1 MRHRGGCIARVVGA
15 FAACALAAFLGA
27 ATQTAAASP
36 AGSETA
42 APVRSAA
49 AAAPVGSAAA
59 LAGSAFVRVN
69 QVGYPATAPKR
80 GYLMSRRDETGATFS
95 VRSTEG
101 AVVFSGTVGASLGAW
116 SGRFKNVY
124 ALDFDAVQT
133 PGTYTLEVG
142 GRAPASSPP
151 FSIASAQALY
161 AGPLANTLSFYE
173 NERDGPEYI
182 TSVLRTAPAHLND
195 EGAMTY
201 LTPQVNDEGEFK
213 GELESLGETIN
224 ASGGWWDAGDYLK
237 FVQTTSYAV
246 DLMELGVRDFPGEMG
261 AAAAHSNFTEEARF
275 GVEWL
280 LRMWNDNTRTLYY
293 QVGIGEGNAN
303 TIGDHDIWRLPQ
315 EDDTYGGENPLYRF
329 IRHRPVFRAGGPGSP
344 VSPNLAGRDAAAF
357 AECFQ
362 VFHQTRPE
370 LASRCLL
377 SAEHIFELADTDPH
391 GNLLTAI
398 PFGFYPETEWRD
410 DLELGA
416 TELADALSSGAGL
429 PAGLPHTQSLYYLE
443 DAAHWAS
450 EYLAH
455 NGEGGEGL
463 NLYDVSGLADFELVR
478 ALRAYGASSPEGD
491 PPGLAL
497 GEGQLIAGL
506 GQKLEAAVEQSQSEP
521 FGFGFPWS
529 EADTTSHG
537 DGLSVMASEYDDL
550 VGEPTYSAYAARWL
564 GNVLGANA
572 WGSSFIVGDGS
583 TFPDCLQHQVANIVG
598 SLNGSPPVLA
608 GAVVEGP
615 SGETSSGKLPGMRP
629 CPAAGGNAFGRFNS
643 ATADYKDNVQ
653 TFTNTEPAID
663 LTASTMLAYSWQNS
677 SASPLV
683 GESAISRPLV
693 SAPFGTRAAG

>member
-1 MRHRGGCIARVVGA
+1 MA
-15 FAACALAAFLGA
+15 LGA
-27 ATQTAAASP
+27 SAT
-36 AGSETA
+36 
-42 APVRSAA
+42 
-49 AAAPVGSAAA
+49 AA
-59 LAGSAFVRVN
+59 LASGARAATTAFIRVN
-69 QVGYPATAPKR
+69 QVGYPTTAPKR
-80 GYLMSRRDETGATFS
+80 AYLMSHAYETGEPVT
-95 VRSTEG
+95 VRSAEG
-101 AVVFSGTVGASLGAW
+101 ATVFRGTVGASLGSW
-116 SGRFKNVY
+116 SAHFRHVY
-124 ALDFDAVQT
+124 ALDFDAVQA
-133 PGTYTLEVG
+133 PGTYTVSIG
-142 GRAPASSPP
+142 GRKPASSPP
-151 FSIASAQALY
+151 FSIGTPAQALY
-161 AGPLANTLSFYE
+161 EGPLANAFSFYQ

-182 TSVLRTAPAHLND
+182 ASALRTAPAHLND
-195 EGAMTY
+195 EDAMTY
-201 LTPQVNDEGEFK
+201 VTPKVNSEGEFQ

-246 DLMELGVRDFPGEMG
+246 DLQEIGVRDFPAQMG
-261 AAAAHSNFTEEARF
+261 ASSAHSDFTEEARF

-280 LRMWNDNTRTLYY
+280 LRMWSDNTRTLYY
-293 QVGIGEGNAN
+293 QVGIGEGNAK

-329 IRHRPVFRAGGPGSP
+329 IRHRPVFRAGPPGSP

-377 SAEHIFELADTDPH
+377 SAEHIFELANTVPQ
-391 GNLLTAI
+391 GNLLTTI
-398 PFGFYPETEWRD
+398 PFDFYPETEWRD

-416 TELADALSSGAGL
+416 TELAIALSSGAQL
-429 PAGLPHTQSLYYLE
+429 PAGLPHTQAVYYLE

-455 NGEGGEGL
+455 NREGGEGL

-478 ALRAYGASSPEGD
+478 ALRAAGH

-497 GEGQLIAGL
+497 GEGQLVAGL
-506 GQKLEAAVEQSQSEP
+506 GQQLEAALEKSQSDP
-521 FGFGFPWS
+521 FGFGFPWA
-529 EADTTSHG
+529 EADTVSHG
-537 DGLSVMASEYDDL
+537 DGLSVMASEYDYL
-550 VGEPTYSAYAARWL
+550 VGEPTYSTYAERWL

-583 TFPDCLQHQVANIVG
+583 TFPRCLQHQVANIVG

-615 SGETSSGKLPGMRP
+615 AGETSAGKLPGMRP
-629 CPAAGGNAFGRFNS
+629 CPAEGGNAFARFNS
-643 ATADYKDNVQ
+643 GKAKYKDNVQ

-663 LTASTMLAYSWQNS
+663 LTASSMLAFSWQI
-677 SASPLV
+677 AAAKPLP
-683 GESAISRPLV
+683 GELAIGQPLTL
-693 SAPFGTRAAG
+693 APLLGRTAE